1 MARLSAGSDGRRN
14 SFPIL
19 PSACLRIALLALI
32 ASLLSTC
39 DGGPESTLAPTV
51 VSTPAPTPDIEAT
64 VQARLSKERSAEAM
78 AKAMVEATA
87 QAVPTATLIPPSSTP
102 TLIPKISTDSSQSIV
117 NSRSVGIAKSGL
129 DSDGGP
135 EQPTSQPSRP
145 LPEKPK
151 YPRLDSTLN
160 KLVGQI
166 GSRSTADI
174 ANSVPV
180 SIGDP
185 EQPTSQP
192 PRSPL
197 NKPKYPLLDSTL
209 NKLVGQ
215 IGSRSTADIASS
227 APVSIGDLVAV
238 TVRLS
243 HKSSS
248 TVDFLESVGAIVAN
262 IGTDYIEAYTP
273 VTFLVPLSER
283 DGVLRVEAIIP
294 SEPAVTDN

>member
-1 MARLSAGSDGRRN
+1 MRRGIRHTAVL
-14 SFPIL
+14 IL
-19 PSACLRIALLALI
+19 GCVLLAVAL
-32 ASLLSTC
+32 AAC
-39 DGGPESTLAPTV
+39 GGGPESTLAPAV

-87 QAVPTATLIPPSSTP
+87 QAVPTATPIPPSSTP
-102 TLIPKISTDSSQSIV
+102 TSVPKISTDSSQSFG
-117 NSRSVGIAKSGL
+117 NSGSVGVAKSDL

-145 LPEKPK
+145 MPEKPK
-151 YPRLDSTLN
+151 HLRLGSRLN
-160 KLVGQI
+160 KLV
-166 GSRSTADI
+166 R
-174 ANSVPV
+174 
-180 SIGDP
+180 
-185 EQPTSQP
+185 
-192 PRSPL
+192 
-197 NKPKYPLLDSTL
+197 
-209 NKLVGQ
+209 Q

>member
-174 ANSVPV
+174 A
-180 SIGDP
+180 
-185 EQPTSQP
+185 
-192 PRSPL
+192 
-197 NKPKYPLLDSTL
+197 
-209 NKLVGQ
+209 
-215 IGSRSTADIASS
+215 SS
-227 APVSIGDLVAV
+227 APISTGDLVAV

-243 HKSSS
+243 HNSPI
-248 TVDFLESVGAIVAN
+248 TVEFLESVGAIVAN
-262 IGTDYIEAYTP
+262 IGADYIETYTP
-273 VTFLVPLSER
+273 LTFLASLSER

>member
-1 MARLSAGSDGRRN
+1 MEVGVSD
-14 SFPIL
+14 F
-19 PSACLRIALLALI
+19 
-32 ASLLSTC
+32 
-39 DGGPESTLAPTV
+39 D
-51 VSTPAPTPDIEAT
+51 
-64 VQARLSKERSAEAM
+64 
-78 AKAMVEATA
+78 
-87 QAVPTATLIPPSSTP
+87 
-102 TLIPKISTDSSQSIV
+102 
-117 NSRSVGIAKSGL
+117 L
-129 DSDGGP
+129 DDDGGP

-145 LPEKPK
+145 LSEKPK
-151 YPRLDSTLN
+151 HLRLDSL
-160 KLVGQI
+160 
-166 GSRSTADI
+166 
-174 ANSVPV
+174 
-180 SIGDP
+180 
-185 EQPTSQP
+185 
-192 PRSPL
+192 
-197 NKPKYPLLDSTL
+197 L

>member
-1 MARLSAGSDGRRN
+1 MLSGMRHKALVALGCLLLAVMLAACTGETGPQGDAGSSGPQGEAGEIGKTGPQGERGPNNNQPFGN
-14 SFPIL
+14 S
-19 PSACLRIALLALI
+19 
-32 ASLLSTC
+32 
-39 DGGPESTLAPTV
+39 G
-51 VSTPAPTPDIEAT
+51 
-64 VQARLSKERSAEAM
+64 
-78 AKAMVEATA
+78 
-87 QAVPTATLIPPSSTP
+87 
-102 TLIPKISTDSSQSIV
+102 
-117 NSRSVGIAKSGL
+117 NVGVAKSDL

-135 EQPTSQPSRP
+135 EQPTSQPSRL

-151 YPRLDSTLN
+151 HLRL
-160 KLVGQI
+160 
-166 GSRSTADI
+166 GSR
-174 ANSVPV
+174 
-180 SIGDP
+180 
-185 EQPTSQP
+185 
-192 PRSPL
+192 
-197 NKPKYPLLDSTL
+197 L

-248 TVDFLESVGAIVAN
+248 TVDFLEAVGAIVAN

>member
-1 MARLSAGSDGRRN
+1 M
-14 SFPIL
+14 
-19 PSACLRIALLALI
+19 
-32 ASLLSTC
+32 
-39 DGGPESTLAPTV
+39 V
-51 VSTPAPTPDIEAT
+51 TPVPPTPT
-64 VQARLSKERSAEAM
+64 Q
-78 AKAMVEATA
+78 T
-87 QAVPTATLIPPSSTP
+87 PTATPVSPSSTP
-102 TLIPKISTDSSQSIV
+102 TLAPNMFIGNSQSFG
-117 NSRSVGIAKSGL
+117 NSGSVGVSNFDL
-129 DSDGGP
+129 DDDGGP

-151 YPRLDSTLN
+151 HLRL
-160 KLVGQI
+160 
-166 GSRSTADI
+166 GSR
-174 ANSVPV
+174 
-180 SIGDP
+180 
-185 EQPTSQP
+185 
-192 PRSPL
+192 
-197 NKPKYPLLDSTL
+197 L